1 MKHADFLVEIGTEE
15 LPPKALKSLA
25 EAFYSRILAGLTAA
39 GVSGSAGEYYFS
51 PRRLAVRIR
60 QVPAQKED
68 SIQERL
74 GPAVQAAFDKDGKP
88 SKAAEG
94 FANSV
99 GTTVDKLQRRMTDK
113 GERLAY
119 TLTLSGKP
127 TVELL
132 PGIVAEALKKLPIPK
147 RMRWGAGD
155 AEFVRPVHWIVMLFG
170 NGVIAGELFGI
181 AAGRQ
186 TYGHRFHAPAAITL
200 QTPDDY
206 PQVLEQRGYVRVND
220 AAGSL
225 SERIRAMTA
234 AAAGKL
240 GGKAESL
247 ESGLADE
254 VAALN
259 EWPVPVVGN
268 IPDRFMS
275 LPEEVLITTIETH
288 QRYFPVRG
296 ADGRLLPKFIT
307 FANIESKDP
316 DVVRRGNERVIT
328 PRLQDAAFFWELDR
342 KTSLASR
349 IPELDRVVFQKQLGS
364 YGDKARR
371 VTALAGHVA
380 ERIGTDIEPAQR
392 AAALSKCDL
401 LSNLVGE
408 FPELQGTMGRYF
420 ALHDGEAGEVAEAIE
435 EQYLPRFAGDRLPAG
450 KPGQALAIADKID
463 TVCGIFAIGQA
474 PTGDKDPF
482 ALRRQALG
490 VLRIIIE
497 CGLELDLSD
506 LVTFA
511 TRQFDR
517 QPAQGQLLAVLNFFM
532 ERLRTYYVDKGI
544 RKDVFDAVLAR
555 DVTNPSEFNRRING
569 VQAFMQL
576 PDAANLA
583 AANKRISNILRQA
596 DTSGKQLDATLFE
609 TSSEISLQAAMDTL
623 NREVAPFLKT
633 GDYAAVLTRLA
644 ALRAPVDAF
653 FDKVMVMADDPVQ
666 RDNRLA
672 LLGRLQ
678 QMFLQIADLSRIQ
691 VD

>member
-1 MKHADFLVEIGTEE
+1 MKQADFLVEIGTEE

-25 EAFYSRILAGLTAA
+25 EGFCSGIQTGLAAA
-39 GVSGSAGEYYFS
+39 NLSGSTVEYYFS
-51 PRRLAVRIR
+51 PRRLAVRVR
-60 QVPAQKED
+60 LLPAQQED
-68 SIQERL
+68 SVQERL

-94 FANSV
+94 FASSV
-99 GTTVDKLQRRMTDK
+99 GTSVDKLQRKVTDK

-119 TLTLSGKP
+119 TLKIPGRPS
-127 TVELL
+127 VELL
-132 PGIVAEALKKLPIPK
+132 PGIVGEALKKLPIPK

-170 NGVIAGELFGI
+170 NEVVPAELFGI

-200 QTPDDY
+200 QSPDEY

-225 SERIRAMTA
+225 SERIRSMTA
-234 AAAGKL
+234 SGAEKL

-268 IPDRFMS
+268 IPERFMS

-296 ADGRLLPKFIT
+296 GDGRLLPRFIT

-316 DVVRRGNERVIT
+316 DVVRHGNERVIT

-349 IPELDRVVFQKQLGS
+349 IPELDKVVFQKQLGS
-364 YGDKARR
+364 YGDKSRH
-371 VTALAGHVA
+371 VGALAGHIA
-380 ERIGTDIEPAQR
+380 EHLGSDVEQAQR
-392 AAALSKCDL
+392 AAALAKCDL

-408 FPELQGTMGRYF
+408 FPELQGTMGKYF
-420 ALHDGEAGEVAEAIE
+420 ALHDGEVRDIAEAIE

-450 KPGQALAIADKID
+450 NTGRALAIADKID

-517 QPAQGQLLAVLNFFM
+517 QPEQGELLAVLNFFM
-532 ERLRTYYVDKGI
+532 ERLRAYYVEQGV
-544 RKDVFDAVLAR
+544 RKDVFDAVLSR

-569 VQAFMQL
+569 MQAFMQL
-576 PDAANLA
+576 PDATNLA

-596 DTSGKQLDATLFE
+596 GGSATQFDTALFE
-609 TSSEISLQAAMDTL
+609 TSSEISLHAAMEAL
-623 NREVAPFLKT
+623 NKDIAPFLKA

-678 QMFLQIADLSRIQ
+678 DMFLRIADLSRIQ